1 MITLDFVFSGMNTFS
16 LVRFILWSIFLFISL
31 FLVANDGKSLRI
43 LTYNVWYGFTKKA
56 DRKSDWLRYVHS
68 LQSDIVALQ
77 ELNGYTEEKLAAD
90 GKFWGHMHSA
100 LLKRDGFP
108 TGITSRYPIEN
119 IRRVTEGYHHGMLS
133 CKTGGI
139 QVYVI
144 HLHPGH
150 WEIRHQEID
159 LLLKTVASHQAN
171 EPVLLI
177 GDFNTFS
184 EMDQAQYQQTPDMI
198 PFFRRLDI
206 RWKRNRNLRND
217 RLDYSHLQK
226 IKRAGYR
233 DLIAE
238 RRTEFHGT
246 FPTKLRLGEDNGP
259 SRRLDYIFANKYLA
273 DKCIK
278 ARYLINSK
286 TDILS
291 DHYPAIAEFEIE

>member
-1 MITLDFVFSGMNTFS
+1 MNPFSFS
-16 LVRFILWSIFLFISL
+16 RLFFLGIFLITPL
-31 FLVANDGKSLRI
+31 LLVANERKSVRV
-43 LTYNVWYGFTKKA
+43 LTYNAWYGFTKKA
-56 DRKSDWLRYVHS
+56 DRKPEWLRYVRS

-77 ELNGYTEEKLAAD
+77 ELNGYTEEKLAED
-90 GKFWGHMHSA
+90 GKFWGHKFTA
-100 LLKRDGFP
+100 LLKKDGFP

-119 IRRVTEGYHHGMLS
+119 LRRVTEGYHHGMLS

-159 LLLKTVASHQAN
+159 LLLKTLASHQLN

-184 EMDQAQYQQTPDMI
+184 ARDQAHYQQSPDMI

-206 RWKRNRNLRND
+206 RWKSNRNLRND

-226 IKRAGYR
+226 IERAGYQ
-233 DLIAE
+233 DVIAE
-238 RRTEFHGT
+238 RRERFLGT
-246 FPTKLRLGEDNGP
+246 FPTKLRLDEDNGP
-259 SRRLDYIFANKYLA
+259 SRRLDYIFANKVLA
-273 DKCIK
+273 EECIK
-278 ARYLINSK
+278 AQYLINSK
-286 TDILS
+286 TDLLS

>member
-1 MITLDFVFSGMNTFS
+1 MNPFSFS
-16 LVRFILWSIFLFISL
+16 RLFFLGIFLITPL
-31 FLVANDGKSLRI
+31 LLVANERKSVRV
-43 LTYNVWYGFTKKA
+43 LTYNAWYGFTKKA
-56 DRKSDWLRYVHS
+56 DRKPEWLRYVRS

-77 ELNGYTEEKLAAD
+77 ELNGYTEEKLAED
-90 GKFWGHMHSA
+90 GKFWGHKFTA
-100 LLKRDGFP
+100 LLKKDGFP

-119 IRRVTEGYHHGMLS
+119 LSRVTEGYHHGMLS

-159 LLLKTVASHQAN
+159 LLLKTLASHQLN

-184 EMDQAQYQQTPDMI
+184 ARDQAHYQQSPDMI

-206 RWKRNRNLRND
+206 RWKSNRNLRND

-226 IKRAGYR
+226 IERAGYQ
-233 DLIAE
+233 DVIAE
-238 RRTEFHGT
+238 RRERFLGT
-246 FPTKLRLGEDNGP
+246 FPTKLRLDEDNGP
-259 SRRLDYIFANKYLA
+259 SRRLDYIFANKVLA
-273 DKCIK
+273 EKCIK
-278 ARYLINSK
+278 AQYLINSK
-286 TDILS
+286 TDLLS

>member
-1 MITLDFVFSGMNTFS
+1 MNTFS

-77 ELNGYTEEKLAAD
+77 ELNGYTEKKLAAD
-90 GKFWGHMHSA
+90 GKFWGHKHSA

-159 LLLKTVASHQAN
+159 LLLKTVVSHQAN

-206 RWKRNRNLRND
+206 RWKSNRNLRND

-238 RRTEFHGT
+238 RRTKFHGT

-259 SRRLDYIFANKYLA
+259 PRRLDYIFANKYLEG
-273 DKCIK
+273 KCIK

-291 DHYPAIAEFEIE
+291 DHYPGIAEFEIE

>member
-1 MITLDFVFSGMNTFS
+1 MNPFSFSRLFFLGVFSVT
-16 LVRFILWSIFLFISL
+16 SL
-31 FLVANDGKSLRI
+31 FLVANERKSVRV
-43 LTYNVWYGFTKKA
+43 LTYNAWYGFTKKA

-90 GKFWGHMHSA
+90 GKFWGHKHSA

-159 LLLKTVASHQAN
+159 LLLKTVASHQAS

-184 EMDQAQYQQTPDMI
+184 ERDQVHYEQTPDMI

-206 RWKRNRNLRND
+206 RWKSNRNLRND

-226 IKRAGYR
+226 IERAGYQ
-233 DLIAE
+233 DVIAE
-238 RRTEFHGT
+238 KRERFLGT
-246 FPTKLRLGEDNGP
+246 FPTKLRLDEDNGP
-259 SRRLDYIFANKYLA
+259 PRRLDYIFANKVLA

>member
-1 MITLDFVFSGMNTFS
+1 MNPFSFSRLFLLGVFSVTSWLLAANERKS
-16 LVRFILWSIFLFISL
+16 VR
-31 FLVANDGKSLRI
+31 V
-43 LTYNVWYGFTKKA
+43 LTYNAWYGFTKKA

-77 ELNGYTEEKLAAD
+77 ELNGYTEEKLDAD
-90 GKFWGHMHSA
+90 GKFWGHKHSA

-159 LLLKTVASHQAN
+159 LLLKTVESHQAS

-184 EMDQAQYQQTPDMI
+184 E
-198 PFFRRLDI
+198 
-206 RWKRNRNLRND
+206 
-217 RLDYSHLQK
+217 
-226 IKRAGYR
+226 
-233 DLIAE
+233 
-238 RRTEFHGT
+238 
-246 FPTKLRLGEDNGP
+246 
-259 SRRLDYIFANKYLA
+259 
-273 DKCIK
+273 
-278 ARYLINSK
+278 
-286 TDILS
+286 
-291 DHYPAIAEFEIE
+291 

>member
-1 MITLDFVFSGMNTFS
+1 MNPFSFS
-16 LVRFILWSIFLFISL
+16 RLFFLGIFLITPL
-31 FLVANDGKSLRI
+31 LLVANERKSVRV
-43 LTYNVWYGFTKKA
+43 LTYNAWYGFTKKA
-56 DRKSDWLRYVHS
+56 DRKPEWLRYVRS

-77 ELNGYTEEKLAAD
+77 ELNGYTEEKLAED
-90 GKFWGHMHSA
+90 GKFWGHKFTA
-100 LLKRDGFP
+100 LLKKDGFP

-119 IRRVTEGYHHGMLS
+119 LSRVTEGYHHGMLS

-159 LLLKTVASHQAN
+159 LLLKTLASHQLN

-184 EMDQAQYQQTPDMI
+184 ARDQAHYQQSPDMI

-206 RWKRNRNLRND
+206 RWKSNRNLRND
-217 RLDYSHLQK
+217 RLVYSHLQK
-226 IKRAGYR
+226 IERAGYQ
-233 DLIAE
+233 DVIAE
-238 RRTEFHGT
+238 RRERFLGT
-246 FPTKLRLGEDNGP
+246 FPTKLRLDEDNGP
-259 SRRLDYIFANKYLA
+259 SRRLDYIFANKVLA
-273 DKCIK
+273 EKCIK
-278 ARYLINSK
+278 AQYLINSK
-286 TDILS
+286 TDLLS

>member
-1 MITLDFVFSGMNTFS
+1 MITPL
-16 LVRFILWSIFLFISL
+16 L
-31 FLVANDGKSLRI
+31 LVANERKSVRV
-43 LTYNVWYGFTKKA
+43 LTYNAWYGFTKKA
-56 DRKSDWLRYVHS
+56 DRKPEWLRYVRS

-77 ELNGYTEEKLAAD
+77 ELNGYTEEKLAED
-90 GKFWGHMHSA
+90 GKFWGHKFTA
-100 LLKRDGFP
+100 LLKKDGFP

-119 IRRVTEGYHHGMLS
+119 LSRVTEGYHHGMLS

-159 LLLKTVASHQAN
+159 LLLKTLASHQLN

-184 EMDQAQYQQTPDMI
+184 ARDQAHYQQSPDMI

-206 RWKRNRNLRND
+206 RWKSNRNLRND

-226 IKRAGYR
+226 IERAGYQ
-233 DLIAE
+233 DVIAE
-238 RRTEFHGT
+238 RRERFLGT
-246 FPTKLRLGEDNGP
+246 FPTKLRLDEDNGP
-259 SRRLDYIFANKYLA
+259 SRRLDYIFANKVLA
-273 DKCIK
+273 EKCIK
-278 ARYLINSK
+278 AQYLINSK
-286 TDILS
+286 TDLLS

>member
-1 MITLDFVFSGMNTFS
+1 
-16 LVRFILWSIFLFISL
+16 
-31 FLVANDGKSLRI
+31 
-43 LTYNVWYGFTKKA
+43 
-56 DRKSDWLRYVHS
+56 
-68 LQSDIVALQ
+68 
-77 ELNGYTEEKLAAD
+77 
-90 GKFWGHMHSA
+90 
-100 LLKRDGFP
+100 
-108 TGITSRYPIEN
+108 
-119 IRRVTEGYHHGMLS
+119 MLS

-159 LLLKTVASHQAN
+159 LLLKTVESHQAS

-184 EMDQAQYQQTPDMI
+184 ERDQAHYEQIPDMI

-206 RWKRNRNLRND
+206 RWKSNRNLRND

-226 IKRAGYR
+226 IERAGYQ
-233 DLIAE
+233 DVIADRRE
-238 RRTEFHGT
+238 RFLGT
-246 FPTKLRLGEDNGP
+246 FPTKLRLDEDNGP
-259 SRRLDYIFANKYLA
+259 PRRLDYIFANKVLA

-291 DHYPAIAEFEIE
+291 DHYPAIADFEIE

>member
-1 MITLDFVFSGMNTFS
+1 MNPFSFSRLFFLGVFSITS
-16 LVRFILWSIFLFISL
+16 LS
-31 FLVANDGKSLRI
+31 LVANERKSVRV
-43 LTYNVWYGFTKKA
+43 LTYNAWYGFTKKA
-56 DRKSDWLRYVHS
+56 DRKPRWLRYVRS

-77 ELNGYTEEKLAAD
+77 ELNRYTEEKLAAD
-90 GKFWGHMHSA
+90 GKFWGHKHSA

-119 IRRVTEGYHHGMLS
+119 IRRVNEGYHHGMLT

-159 LLLKTVASHQAN
+159 LLLKTVASHQAS

-184 EMDQAQYQQTPDMI
+184 VRDQAHYEQNPDMI

-206 RWKRNRNLRND
+206 RWKSNRNLRND

-226 IKRAGYR
+226 IERAGYQ
-233 DLIAE
+233 DIIADRRE
-238 RRTEFHGT
+238 RFLGT
-246 FPTKLRLGEDNGP
+246 FPTKLRLDEDNGP
-259 SRRLDYIFANKYLA
+259 SRRLDYIFANKVLTE
-273 DKCIK
+273 KCIK

-291 DHYPAIAEFEIE
+291 DHYPAISEFEIE

>member
-1 MITLDFVFSGMNTFS
+1 MNPFSLSRWFFLGVFSITSF
-16 LVRFILWSIFLFISL
+16 FLF
-31 FLVANDGKSLRI
+31 ANERKSVRV
-43 LTYNVWYGFTKKA
+43 LTYNAWYGFTKKA
-56 DRKSDWLRYVHS
+56 DRKPRWLRYVRS

-77 ELNGYTEEKLAAD
+77 ELNGYTEEKLTAD
-90 GKFWGHMHSA
+90 GKFWGHKHSA
-100 LLKRDGFP
+100 LLKKDGFP

-159 LLLKTVASHQAN
+159 LLLKTVASHQAS

-184 EMDQAQYQQTPDMI
+184 ERDQAHYEQNPDMI

-206 RWKRNRNLRND
+206 RWKSNRNLRND
-217 RLDYSHLQK
+217 RLDYSHLHK
-226 IKRAGYR
+226 IERAGYQ
-233 DLIAE
+233 DIIADRRE
-238 RRTEFHGT
+238 RFLGT
-246 FPTKLRLGEDNGP
+246 FPTKLRLDEDNGP
-259 SRRLDYIFANKYLA
+259 SRRLDYIFANKVLA
-273 DKCIK
+273 EKCIK

-291 DHYPAIAEFEIE
+291 DHYPAISEFEIE

>member
-1 MITLDFVFSGMNTFS
+1 MNPFSFS
-16 LVRFILWSIFLFISL
+16 RLFFLGIFLITPL
-31 FLVANDGKSLRI
+31 LLVANERKSVRV
-43 LTYNVWYGFTKKA
+43 LTYNAWYGFTKKA
-56 DRKSDWLRYVHS
+56 DRKPEWLRYVRS

-77 ELNGYTEEKLAAD
+77 ELNGYTEEKLAED
-90 GKFWGHMHSA
+90 GKFWGHKFTA
-100 LLKRDGFP
+100 LLKKDGFP

-119 IRRVTEGYHHGMLS
+119 LSRVTEGYHHGMLS

-159 LLLKTVASHQAN
+159 LLLKTLASHQLN

-184 EMDQAQYQQTPDMI
+184 ARDQAHYQQSPDMI

-206 RWKRNRNLRND
+206 RWKSNRNLRND

-226 IKRAGYR
+226 IERAGYQ
-233 DLIAE
+233 DVIAE
-238 RRTEFHGT
+238 RRERFLGT
-246 FPTKLRLGEDNGP
+246 FPTKLRLDEDNGP
-259 SRRLDYIFANKYLA
+259 SRRLDYIFANKVLA
-273 DKCIK
+273 EKCIK
-278 ARYLINSK
+278 AQYLINSK
-286 TDILS
+286 TDLLS
-291 DHYPAIAEFEIE
+291 DHYPAISEFEIE